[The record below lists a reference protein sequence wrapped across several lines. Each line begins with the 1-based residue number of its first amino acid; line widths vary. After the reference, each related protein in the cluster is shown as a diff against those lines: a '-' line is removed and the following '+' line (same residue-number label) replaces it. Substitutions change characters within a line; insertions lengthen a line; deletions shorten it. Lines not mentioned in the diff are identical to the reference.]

1 MIKTFKKSKGGKRRS
16 VTPTRKVS
24 KGGARVK
31 GGRVSYPIKYFGGI
45 DKSNLLNNNNNK
57 IIVIKGGKRR
67 RRPRRSSKRSK
78 RR

>member
-1 MIKTFKKSKGGKRRS
+1 MIRTFKRGGVRKRRS
-16 VTPTRKVS
+16 VRPTRKVS
-24 KGGARVK
+24 KGGLRIK
-31 GGRVSYPIKYFGGI
+31 GGRVTYPIEYFGG
-45 DKSNLLNNNNNK
+45 KNTPSVSNNSK

>member
-1 MIKTFKKSKGGKRRS
+1 MLRTFKRGGVRKRRS
-16 VTPTRKVS
+16 VRPTRKVS
-24 KGGARVK
+24 KGGLRIN
-31 GGRVSYPIKYFGGI
+31 GGRVTFPIEYFGG
-45 DKSNLLNNNNNK
+45 KNTPSLNNSK